1 MKKKGLFLAAF
12 GLCMTL
18 GTFAQRGSCGSGVSW
33 TLENGTL
40 TISGEGDMSFNGG
53 TPSWSIYKDG
63 ITRVVID
70 GGVKFVCDGAFKGYA
85 NLKEVTFAEGVKAIG
100 GEAFYGCTGL
110 TSLEFPA
117 SLEILGGYYSTRS
130 EEARVSA
137 RAIGSGWASTAS
149 EAFAGCTGLTSVTIP
164 STVWAVGAAPLRIVR
179 TCALSPGTWQTTI
192 SRISWE
198 ALLIIFQVRPFTVRS
213 MAVLS
218 RR

>member
-63 ITRVVID
+63 ITRVVIED
-70 GGVKFVCDGAFKGYA
+70 GVKFVCDGAFKGYA

-130 EEARVSA
+130 EVAQASA

-149 EAFAGCTGLTSVTIP
+149 NAFAGCTGLTSVAIP
-164 STVWAVGAAPLRIVR
+164 STVWAVGSNTFKDCSNLRSV
-179 TCALSPGTWQTTI
+179 
-192 SRISWE
+192 SWNV
-198 ALLIIFQVRPFTVRS
+198 ADH
-213 MAVLS
+213 
-218 RR
+218 